1 MMKKRVESAIRLI
14 LENIGEGWFII
25 LEEPETEKFVQFA
38 YDEGSGLVFDLP
50 FQALDEDELA
60 RARQVLGEVGVGDEV
75 ASIFDSPDG
84 EAVGEQRSFNSMV
97 GKDVDRAVD
106 LVYRVF
112 TYVYGFD
119 DKTRFNVT
127 ISW

>member
-1 MMKKRVESAIRLI
+1 MKKRVESAIRLI

-25 LEEPETEKFVQFA
+25 LEEPDTEKFVQFA
-38 YDEGSGLVFDLP
+38 YDEDTGLIFDLP
-50 FQALDEDELA
+50 FQALDEDELV

-97 GKDVDRAVD
+97 GSDVEQAVD
-106 LVYRVF
+106 LVHRVF

-127 ISW
+127 ISC

>member
-1 MMKKRVESAIRLI
+1 MKKRVESAIRLI

-25 LEEPETEKFVQFA
+25 LEEPDTEKFVQFA
-38 YDEGSGLVFDLP
+38 YDEDTGLIFDLP
-50 FQALDEDELA
+50 FQALDEDELV

-97 GKDVDRAVD
+97 GSDVDQAVD
-106 LVYRVF
+106 LVHRVF

-127 ISW
+127 ISC

>member
-1 MMKKRVESAIRLI
+1 MKKRVESAIRLI

-25 LEEPETEKFVQFA
+25 LNTFFTEKFVQFA
-38 YDEGSGLVFDLP
+38 YDEDTGLIFDLP
-50 FQALDEDELA
+50 FQALDEDELV

-97 GKDVDRAVD
+97 GSDVDQAVD
-106 LVYRVF
+106 LVHRVF

-127 ISW
+127 ISC

>member
-1 MMKKRVESAIRLI
+1 MKKRVESAIRLI

-25 LEEPETEKFVQFA
+25 LEEPDTEKFVQFA
-38 YDEGSGLVFDLP
+38 YDEDTGLIFDLP
-50 FQALDEDELA
+50 FQALDEDELV
-60 RARQVLGEVGVGDEV
+60 RARQVLGEAGVGDEV

-84 EAVGEQRSFNSMV
+84 EAIGEQRSFNSMV
-97 GKDVDRAVD
+97 GSDVEQAVD
-106 LVYRVF
+106 LVHRVF

-127 ISW
+127 ISC

>member
-1 MMKKRVESAIRLI
+1 MKKRIESAIRLI

-25 LEEPETEKFVQFA
+25 LEEPDTEKFVQFA
-38 YDEGSGLVFDLP
+38 YDEDTGLIFDLP
-50 FQALDEDELA
+50 FQALDEDELV

-97 GKDVDRAVD
+97 GSDVEQAVD
-106 LVYRVF
+106 LVHRVF

-127 ISW
+127 ISD